1 MEEVRPRGR
10 PPLKPGRP
18 ILMKKPPVF
27 IPMKSYSHIPN
38 PMRRKMKRDRF
49 YDRSRDIPNEV
60 YFGDVNGKK
69 ELP

>member
-1 MEEVRPRGR
+1 
-10 PPLKPGRP
+10 
-18 ILMKKPPVF
+18 MKKPPVF